1 MNKYLV
7 TFLLLVVHNISA
19 QNNLNIQQL
28 KEGYNTKNNKIFID
42 NFPNNF
48 KDFKSTFGWND
59 KLDKPNVLY
68 SEAND
73 FIKYFFEL
81 SSNNENCRNRIIKIA
96 CQAKWEADAVNYF
109 HMNLVLLVEKDE
121 NFDKML
127 QILDDKDLNE
137 FWRFYFD
144 IENLIYSQKLYTILN
159 ASMKEKAMFVFNI
172 LKKERSNDSDKHRKL
187 YKYQIFDKDGYSNL
201 RKYGN
206 SKSDVIEKIEN
217 NEIINVLDNSKDWWF
232 IQTNK
237 GLVGFVHKSRIKVK
251 N

>member
-1 MNKYLV
+1 MNKYFII
-7 TFLLLVVHNISA
+7 FLLIATCNINA
-19 QNNLNIQQL
+19 QNNFNVRQL
-28 KEGYNTKNNKIFID
+28 QEGYNAKNKKIFID

-48 KDFKSTFGWND
+48 KDFKLIFGWND
-59 KLDKPNVLY
+59 KLDKPNALY
-68 SEAND
+68 NEAND

-81 SSNNENCRNRIIKIA
+81 SSNNDNCKKMIMKIA

-109 HMNLVLLVEKDE
+109 HMNLVLLVENDE

-127 QILDDKDLNE
+127 QTLEDKDLNE

-159 ASMKEKAMFVFNI
+159 AFMKEKAMYAFNI
-172 LKKERSNDSDKHRKL
+172 LKKERSNYTDKHGKL
-187 YKYQIFDKDGYSNL
+187 YKYQIFDKDGYCNL
-201 RKYGN
+201 RKNGN

-217 NEIINVLDNSKDWWF
+217 NEIVNVLDSSEDWWF